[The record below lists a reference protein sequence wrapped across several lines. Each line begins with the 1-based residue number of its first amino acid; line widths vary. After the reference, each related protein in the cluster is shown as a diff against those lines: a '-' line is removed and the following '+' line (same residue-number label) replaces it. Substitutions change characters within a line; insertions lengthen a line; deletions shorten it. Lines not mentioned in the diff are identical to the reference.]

1 MSLTE
6 FARFS
11 DPSRAEDR
19 AVCLAAVLRAG
30 AGLAVGLA
38 GVILAAVAMGMA

>member
-6 FARFS
+6 VACFS
-11 DPSRAEDR
+11 DAPVVDDR

-30 AGLAVGLA
+30 AGLAIGLA
-38 GVILAAVAMGMA
+38 VVLIAALGMAA

>member
-6 FARFS
+6 FACFT
-11 DPSRAEDR
+11 DPAEAQDHR

-30 AGLAVGLA
+30 AGLGVGLLL
-38 GVILAAVAMGMA
+38 VVLAALSLG

>member
-6 FARFS
+6 FACFT

-19 AVCLAAVLRAG
+19 AACLAAVLRAG

-38 GVILAAVAMGMA
+38 VVVIAALGMS

>member
-30 AGLAVGLA
+30 AGLALGLA
-38 GVILAAVAMGMA
+38 VVVIAAMGMA

>member
-30 AGLAVGLA
+30 AGLMIGLA
-38 GVILAAVAMGMA
+38 VVVIAALGMA

>member
-6 FARFS
+6 FARFA
-11 DPSRAEDR
+11 DPADAQER

-30 AGLAVGLA
+30 VGLAIGLAVV
-38 GVILAAVAMGMA
+38 VIAALGMG

>member
-30 AGLAVGLA
+30 AGLVVGLA
-38 GVILAAVAMGMA
+38 VVVIAALGMA

>member
-1 MSLTE
+1 MSMTE
-6 FARFS
+6 IARFS
-11 DPSRAEDR
+11 TTAAPEAR

-38 GVILAAVAMGMA
+38 VVLIAALGM

>member
-11 DPSRAEDR
+11 DPADAPDR

-30 AGLAVGLA
+30 VGLAAGLAVV
-38 GVILAAVAMGMA
+38 VIAALVM

>member
-38 GVILAAVAMGMA
+38 VVVIAALGMA